1 MASIQFDASLDTSK
15 LDQSI
20 EENKKSLATWLED
33 VRKLGAE
40 FDQIFAKIGE
50 AKNIDIQV
58 NKDSAIQQVND
69 LTTSINDIA
78 PTVPVTVEVENIDQ
92 SQQVMADYIT
102 SLTSDFSKIDQA
114 YWQNN
119 QSAQESITEQ
129 TQLVA
134 TLSAQV
140 EELEAQMANVG
151 QPGGLAAGS
160 EQFQAVQTSLA
171 TSKQQLTK
179 ESDRL
184 TLSMEKE
191 IGKFNSGSKSA
202 GGFNQVLKGVGASIL
217 KYASWTA
224 IAGAGV
230 KIFHG
235 AIDSGSLATERWR
248 GFLEGLTGAIG
259 QFYAQVRQG
268 SMEGLIG
275 NMVKAGKAAKEF
287 KDIIV
292 EYDKYKAAAT
302 ILNTADADQLNK
314 LEAIFRNTTKSFEEK
329 NKALQEYK
337 KIKTESAEADFKASI
352 KMVEGF
358 ESKIKSTPGL
368 EWVTPEQLKLM
379 ETIYFQSGDLM
390 KQYYD
395 LRDATKLMSDT
406 VFLDPGKYTQGWGQY
421 SEGIRKSRAE
431 LEKLAGLKGFS
442 ISDLLAV
449 GKLETDL
456 SKKTIQG
463 LGGAYAELGQNK
475 AKISD
480 INANIARTEAMV
492 SNSFVGEIGSIGKLM
507 DHISKLEKLKKETA
521 NPKVA
526 SQLQGLID
534 AHNLE
539 LQDLDPVKR
548 RALQKEIDDM
558 RIDYNTERKKQL
570 LAGFDIPQAD
580 MEKQLLD
587 LQNQYDKDVSAI
599 ELTEKKK
606 NAIYKKYLLDREGII
621 DDFYRKM
628 QESSRGMIGRVEM
641 PILGES
647 GDKLKM
653 TPGTAEEK
661 RRTALQA
668 QLKYLDDQYKKDT
681 TRLELSEKQKT
692 DITRKYLLLRL
703 EAYKK
708 YWIDS
713 GRAEDAGKLRGL
725 DQNVLDANERLKQQ
739 MAEQAEKAEML
750 APALYGA
757 SDAAQYL
764 SGLFNQ
770 GNEEF
775 AGMLQGFGKLSG
787 MAADWYKKGYFNL
800 SGNLKTMGKGEAMTN
815 IIGGATDLIGMF
827 VNQSQENKAKMKQY
841 YDYVIQQQ
849 ADYNLLLNEQI
860 RLNSEQS
867 GNVFLSDYVG
877 KITDGTKAYNDAMQK
892 YYAGIKE
899 LSKAQATAGMKSA
912 VSGANVLQGM
922 GAGAGL
928 GAGIGTMIMPGIGT
942 AIGAG
947 IGAVVGGIA
956 GLFAKKKK
964 DIMQPLLAAYPDL
977 IKANGE
983 LNMSLAQTILDNN
996 LIADGSRQ
1004 VLQNI
1009 VDWKA
1014 AAEEANAQIEGVIS
1028 DLAGALGSELSN
1040 ALVKAFTD
1048 GTDSAVAFGNTVDK
1062 ILSDIMAQLVFNAVF
1077 QENFDA
1083 LQKRMKE
1090 SYDPTSVNYDMNWVD
1105 DFADWAKEMKTKL
1118 PVYTTTMREVQSAAA
1133 SQGINLWRPETSGSG
1148 GMSNII
1154 QRQIT
1159 EETGNEL
1166 AGLLRMIADDNRGN
1180 RDYNKLAV
1188 DHLVMIEANTFNT
1201 VEELKLA
1208 VAELKVI
1215 SINTQKEYAGALV
1228 G

>member
-78 PTVPVTVEVENIDQ
+78 PTVPVTVEVENVDQ
-92 SQQVMADYIT
+92 SQKVMEDYVN
-102 SLTSDFSKIDQA
+102 SLASDFTKIDQA

-119 QSAQESITEQ
+119 TSAQQSIEQQ
-129 TQLVA
+129 TQLVSM
-134 TLSAQV
+134 LSKQV

-151 QPGGLAAGS
+151 QTGGLQAGS
-160 EQFQAVQTSLA
+160 EQVKATQTSLA
-171 TSKQQLTK
+171 ATKEQLTK
-179 ESDRL
+179 ASDHL
-184 TLSMEKE
+184 TNSMEIE
-191 IGKFNSGSKSA
+191 IGKFGKA
-202 GGFNQVLKGVGASIL
+202 GKEGGGFNSVLKGLGSSLL
-217 KYASWTA
+217 KMVSWTA
-224 IAGAGV
+224 AAGVAV
-230 KIFHG
+230 KIFQG
-235 AIDSGSLATERWR
+235 AMASGGNAADAMKANM
-248 GFLEGLTGAIG
+248 EGLQGALG
-259 QFYAQVRQG
+259 QFFTQVRQG
-268 SMEGLIG
+268 SLDNYVV
-275 NMVKAGKAAKEF
+275 NMIMAAKAAKQFQEAQEQYN
-287 KDIIV
+287 KSV
-292 EYDKYKAAAT
+292 AASK
-302 ILNTADADQLNK
+302 ILNTADAAELAK
-314 LEAIFRNTTKSFEEK
+314 LEAIYRNSNSGFEAR
-329 NKALQEYK
+329 NKALQEWK
-337 KIKTESAEADFKASI
+337 KIKIDTAKQDVKNAQELVTALEEKI
-352 KMVEGF
+352 RKM
-358 ESKIKSTPGL
+358 PGL
-368 EWVTPEQLKLM
+368 SWVKPEDLKLM
-379 ETIYFQSGDLM
+379 ETIYYESGNLM
-390 KQYYD
+390 KMYD
-395 LRDATKLMSDT
+395 EIRSKTKGMSLSD
-406 VFLDPGKYTQGWGQY
+406 FLDEDSKKWKRYTNDVR
-421 SEGIRKSRAE
+421 EERAN
-431 LEKLAGLKGFS
+431 LTRMTTVKGLNVMQLAKV
-442 ISDLLAV
+442 DQ
-449 GKLETDL
+449 LETEL
-456 SKKTIQG
+456 SKKSI
-463 LGGAYAELGQNK
+463 LGLGQNYELLGQSK
-475 AKISD
+475 AKIPEVD
-480 INANIARTEAMV
+480 AQIARTSQMV
-492 SNSFVGEIGSIGKLM
+492 QNSYVGEEGSIGRLM
-507 DHISKLEKLKKETA
+507 QDIQELEKLKKE
-521 NPKVA
+521 VA
-526 SQLQGLID
+526 DKTNIAIIQRDID
-534 AHNLE
+534 IKKEE
-539 LQDLDPVKR
+539 LNQIDPEKKK
-548 RALQKEIDDM
+548 AAQKEIDQIN
-558 RIDYNTERKKQL
+558 RQTEELKAKQRAVASNDPQKEL
-570 LAGFDIPQAD
+570 KLQLANL
-580 MEKQLLD
+580 KR
-587 LQNQYDKDVSAI
+587 QYDADIAEDGISKAKKAA
-599 ELTEKKK
+599 LT
-606 NAIYKKYLLDREGII
+606 KKYLAEEAGLYKDYYN
-621 DDFYRKM
+621 D
-628 QESSRGMIGRVEM
+628 V
-641 PILGES
+641 
-647 GDKLKM
+647 GDKAKDALKK
-653 TPGTAEEK
+653 TTGGFGVLAGEGKDHFFNPETDQQKNKDALKANLAYLEDQQNKELAKTGLFEK
-661 RRTALQA
+661 DKVDIAK
-668 QLKYLDDQYKKDT
+668 KYTKLRLDVYKKFW
-681 TRLELSEKQKT
+681 Q
-692 DITRKYLLLRL
+692 
-703 EAYKK
+703 
-708 YWIDS
+708 DS
-713 GRAEDAGKLRGL
+713 GRAEDAGQLRGL
-725 DQNVLDANERLKQQ
+725 SQTVLDANERLKQQ

-770 GNEEF
+770 GNEEI

-800 SGNLKTMGKGEAMTN
+800 FGNLKTMGKGEAMSN
-815 IIGGATDLIGMF
+815 IIGGATDIVGMF

-899 LSKAQATAGMKSA
+899 LSKAQAVAGMGSA
-912 VSGANVLQGM
+912 LSGANVLK
-922 GAGAGL
+922 GAAGGASL
-928 GAGIGTMIMPGIGT
+928 GAGIGTMIMPAIGT

-964 DIMQPLLAAYPDL
+964 DIMQPLLAVYPDL

-983 LNMSLAQTILDNN
+983 LNLSLAQTILDNN

-1009 VDWKA
+1009 VDWKK
-1014 AAEEANAQIEGVIS
+1014 AAEEAEAQIEGVIS

-1090 SYDPTSVNYDMNWVD
+1090 SYNPESVNYDMNWVD
-1105 DFADWAKEMKTKL
+1105 DFADWAKDMKTKL
-1118 PVYTTTMREVQSAAA
+1118 PVYTQTMTDVQAAA
-1133 SQGINLWRPETSGSG
+1133 AAQGINLWRPEAGGG
-1148 GMSNII
+1148 GMSNVI